1 MITENKLIRIK
12 LFANVL
18 GLKLNDVGSDKA
30 VLM

>member
-18 GLKLNDVGSDKA
+18 GLKLNDVGSY
-30 VLM
+30 